1 MRSLSS
7 SLLALL
13 VLIAVP
19 DTVLAQDDA
28 VVGAR
33 YDAARAWVNLLNG
46 GEFERAGEQVNAAVA
61 AQLGATQL
69 ETVWAQ
75 LGAQLGELESLE
87 PKVQRMEQGYHV
99 VVLEGVF
106 GAGTFDVQVVMAD
119 DHAVAGFFIR
129 PPGA

>member
-13 VLIAVP
+13 FLIAVP

-33 YDAARAWVNLLNG
+33 YDAARAWVDLLNA
-46 GEFERAGEQVNAAVA
+46 GEFEKAGGQVNAAVA
-61 AQLGATQL
+61 AQLGAAQL

-87 PKVQRMEQGYHV
+87 PKEQRMEQGYHV
-99 VVLEGVF
+99 VVLKGVF

-119 DHAVAGFFIR
+119 DHTVAGFFIR
-129 PPGA
+129 PPGS

>member
-13 VLIAVP
+13 ALIAIP

-33 YDAARAWVNLLNG
+33 YDAARAWVNLLND
-46 GEFERAGEQVNAAVA
+46 GEFEKAGEQVNAAVA

-75 LGAQLGELESLE
+75 LGAQLGELELLE
-87 PKVQRMEQGYHV
+87 PKEQRMEQGYHV
-99 VVLEGVF
+99 VVLKGVF

-119 DHAVAGFFIR
+119 DHTVAGFFIR

>member
-1 MRSLSS
+1 MRSLASS
-7 SLLALL
+7 FLALLAL
-13 VLIAVP
+13 ITVP

-28 VVGAR
+28 VAGAR
-33 YDAARAWVNLLNG
+33 YDAATAWVNLLKDA
-46 GEFERAGEQVNAAVA
+46 EFEKAGEQVNAAVA

-69 ETVWAQ
+69 EAAWGQ

-87 PKVQRMEQGYHV
+87 PKEQGMEQGYHV
-99 VVLEGVF
+99 VVLKGVF

-119 DHAVAGFFIR
+119 DHTVAGFFVR